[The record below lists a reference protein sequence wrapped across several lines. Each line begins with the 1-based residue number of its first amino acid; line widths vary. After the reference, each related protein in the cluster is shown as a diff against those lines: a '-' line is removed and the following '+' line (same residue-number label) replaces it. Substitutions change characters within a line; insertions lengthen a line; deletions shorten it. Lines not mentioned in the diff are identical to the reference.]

1 MTTRTIGIVIPT
13 HNRSAALLACLA
25 HLEAQTF
32 RDFEVV
38 VVDDGSTDDTAER
51 MKAFESNTPLA
62 IRYLF
67 QPNAGPAKARNTGIG
82 VLKAPICLM
91 LGDDIFA
98 SPTLVQRHVELHRE
112 EADTRVA
119 CLGLTR
125 WNTSSQKVTP
135 FMRWLDESNVQFAYP
150 RLLAGEKP
158 TWWHFYTSNV
168 SAKTELLKQF
178 AFNEKFPYAAMEDV
192 ELAYRLTRQAG
203 LEIRF
208 LPEAVAEHLHPTTFR
223 QACRRMVRAGY
234 SAGFFYDLWPEQR
247 PSQPRGWRQAIVEA
261 IARSPSLLKLLTIAI
276 APISDHVCPNPFIPY
291 VLFAHFEA
299 GLRDQSKPANQ
310 SRALTHLKR
319 DQQLSDHEAVPA
331 KVDRP

>member
-1 MTTRTIGIVIPT
+1 MNTRAIGIVIPT
-13 HNRSAALLACLA
+13 HNRSAALLECLA

-51 MKAFESNTPLA
+51 MKAFQSSTPLS
-62 IRYLF
+62 IRYVF
-67 QPNAGPAKARNTGIG
+67 QPNAGPAKARNSGIG
-82 VLKAPICLM
+82 VLQAPLCLM

-98 SPTLVQRHVELHRE
+98 SPTLVQRHVELHRQ
-112 EADTRVA
+112 EADNRVA

-125 WNTSSQKVTP
+125 WNSSSQKVTP

-168 SAKTELLKQF
+168 SAKTQLLKQF

-192 ELAYRLTRQAG
+192 ELAYRLSSQVG

-208 LPEAVAEHLHPTTFR
+208 VPEAVAEHLHPTTFR
-223 QACRRMVRAGY
+223 QACTRMVRAGY
-234 SAGFFYDLWPEQR
+234 SAGLFYELWPEQR
-247 PSQPRGWRQAIVEA
+247 QSQPRGWRQVIVEA
-261 IARSPSLLKLLTIAI
+261 IARSPSFLKLLTIVINPI
-276 APISDHVCPNPFIPY
+276 ANQVPNPFIPY
-291 VLFAHFEA
+291 VLFSHFEA
-299 GLRDQSKPANQ
+299 GLRDQCRPPNP

-319 DQQLSDHEAVPA
+319 DQQVSDNDPVPA